1 MCVAPILLLTAV
13 AAVYAIKSITT
24 IPPAAK
30 GNSSGNV
37 AGAFGCLGASGL
49 LLALVG
55 AACLSDFRKWYSTRT
70 VKLVIFEKGLT
81 YESKGH
87 RESCSWG
94 DIKDINFKLIE
105 VKIKNS
111 APRRVSVMRSI
122 VKRDGTV
129 ISFAETL
136 NLKKITSLIIEQRN
150 GLAA

>member
-1 MCVAPILLLTAV
+1 M
-13 AAVYAIKSITT
+13 
-24 IPPAAK
+24 
-30 GNSSGNV
+30 
-37 AGAFGCLGASGL
+37 

-55 AACLSDFRKWYSTRT
+55 AACLSDFRNWYATRT
-70 VKLVIFEKGLT
+70 VRLVIYQKGLT

-87 RESCSWG
+87 SESCSWD

-111 APRRVSVMRSI
+111 ALRKVSVMRSI

-136 NLKKITSLIIEQRN
+136 DPEKITSLITTNMVSRS
-150 GLAA
+150 

>member
-1 MCVAPILLLTAV
+1 MGVAPILIVTAV
-13 AAVYAIKSITT
+13 AAVYAVKSIT
-24 IPPAAK
+24 PMLAAGK

-37 AGAFGCLGASGL
+37 AGAVGCLGGSGL

-55 AACLSDFRKWYSTRT
+55 AACLSDFRTWYATRT
-70 VKLVIFEKGLT
+70 VRLVIYQKGLT
-81 YESKGH
+81 YESNGH

-94 DIKDINFKLIE
+94 DIRDINFKLIE

-111 APRRVSVMRSI
+111 APRKVSVMRSI

-136 NLKKITSLIIEQRN
+136 NLKKITNLITTNR
-150 GLAA
+150 GKA

>member
-1 MCVAPILLLTAV
+1 MCVAPILLVTAV
-13 AAVYAIKSITT
+13 AAVYAVMSITP
-24 IPPAAK
+24 ILPAGK

-37 AGAFGCLGASGL
+37 AGAFGCLGGSGL

-55 AACLSDFRKWYSTRT
+55 AACLSDFRTWYATRT
-70 VKLVIFEKGLT
+70 VELVIYEKGLT

-111 APRRVSVMRSI
+111 APRRVSVVRSI

-136 NLKKITSLIIEQRN
+136 NLKKITSLITEQRK